1 VEVSIEAD
9 ESPAIIGL
17 GQRQVFVEVD
27 PEWKVR
33 DQVNP
38 ATLWIQIADV
48 DRERPFAP
56 ECRSGKADH
65 LS

>member
-9 ESPAIIGL
+9 ESPAIFGL
-17 GQRQVFVEVD
+17 GQREVFVEVD

-48 DRERPFAP
+48 DPEGPFAP
-56 ECRSGKADH
+56 ECLSGKADH